1 MAKGLRPANK
11 ATMLMKDVCECL
23 ALVGVQVDA
32 VVPEARLGTS
42 GTAGGDSLGDTAAPG
57 TPIVFDVL
65 KEDDIYESEERLT
78 LEEVSKWSVMQ
89 VQLHSATN
97 CRFAPLFSDLV
108 LYRQSIFFGGGFSHS
123 YINPMS

>member
-1 MAKGLRPANK
+1 MYYDPVAKGLRPANK

-23 ALVGVQVDA
+23 ALAGVQVDA

-42 GTAGGDSLGDTAAPG
+42 GTGGGDSLGDTAAPG

-89 VQLHSATN
+89 VRLHSATN
-97 CRFAPLFSDLV
+97 WIRSLV
-108 LYRQSIFFGGGFSHS
+108 F
-123 YINPMS
+123 